1 VFGRN
6 LPILGCMGD
15 PGRHSS
21 TYGLL
26 GVAFAPVILAF
37 ASIAHAEWRVSV
49 YGGASYTFDSDVKL
63 KQPGGTDLT
72 LHDVPWSDES
82 FKSPIYYGAR
92 LGYWFNDSPWGLALD
107 FTHAK
112 MIANS
117 GDVVEVSGSRAGVP
131 VSGQEPV
138 GNTFSNLQISHGLN
152 LLTLNGLY
160 RLRPPIG
167 IEPYAGLGL
176 GVAIPH
182 IETRTGTVETQGYE
196 LAGPAA
202 QALIGIDA
210 PVYKG
215 VSAFV
220 EYKLTYA
227 RISGD
232 LEGGGTLDVNPWTNH
247 FVFGLSYR
255 FF

>member
-1 VFGRN
+1 MGGFG
-6 LPILGCMGD
+6 GQ
-15 PGRHSS
+15 SS
-21 TYGLL
+21 AYGLL
-26 GVAFAPVILAF
+26 GVAFASALLAVS
-37 ASIAHAEWRVSV
+37 SIAHAEWRLSL
-49 YGGASYTFDSDVKL
+49 YGGASYTLESDVKL

-92 LGYWFNDSPWGLALD
+92 LGYWFNDAPWGLALD

-112 MIANS
+112 MIAS
-117 GDVVEVSGSRAGVP
+117 PGDVVEVSGTRAGAP

-138 GNTFSNLQISHGLN
+138 GSTFSNLQISHGLN

-160 RLRPPIG
+160 RLRPPIR
-167 IEPYAGLGL
+167 IEPYAGLGV

-182 IETRTGTVETQGYE
+182 IETEIGGVQTQSYQ

-202 QALIGIDA
+202 QALIGVDA

-215 VSAFV
+215 FSAFV
-220 EYKLTYA
+220 EYKLSYA

-232 LEGGGTLDVNPWTNH
+232 LDGGGTLEVNPWTNH